1 MRAAHAII
9 TGTLPAFLVL
19 GATILVS
26 WITGQ
31 PEDLFL
37 ARTTWSIPVR
47 FAIVTL
53 ILMAPIVALPRLV
66 TWAGSF
72 GKDDGIFGRFVKS
85 DVIPHHE
92 FSWYVDLLLRPM
104 QGVGFAMVFA
114 ERFLYILEFSTG
126 TSYAVT
132 VIRSTIFAFMMAN
145 PLISFFLAFLW
156 TFDDLGV
163 KVYDRRTGE
172 IRLLG
177 GSIGIILPLITGAIG
192 ILLLFRRAYVLD
204 AVVDLIGVLMV
215 LYPPYL
221 LFVLAHHEFILERG
235 ATILKTLLFDTVE
248 TRLRPSQKAIA

>member
-1 MRAAHAII
+1 MFEDHYRHTTCLSCPGSDNSRLMDHRPAGRSVPSPNYMEHSSQIRYRYAH
-9 TGTLPAFLVL
+9 TN
-19 GATILVS
+19 GANF
-26 WITGQ
+26 G
-31 PEDLFL
+31 
-37 ARTTWSIPVR
+37 
-47 FAIVTL
+47 
-53 ILMAPIVALPRLV
+53 LPRLV

-104 QGVGFAMVFA
+104 QGVGLAMVFA

-204 AVVDLIGVLMV
+204 AVVDLIGVLMI

-221 LFVLAHHEFILERG
+221 LFVLAHHEFILEQG